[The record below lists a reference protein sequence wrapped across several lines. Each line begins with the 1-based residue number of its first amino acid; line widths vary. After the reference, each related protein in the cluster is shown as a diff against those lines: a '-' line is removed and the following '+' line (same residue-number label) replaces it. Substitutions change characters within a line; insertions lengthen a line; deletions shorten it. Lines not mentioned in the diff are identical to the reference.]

1 MELGPKED
9 FFVFVDGEYLGK
21 LLRTHFGIGPEPGYT
36 SLGRLRVTVERIEEP
51 ATSGGRPLPRPDPKP
66 RMVPRGPS
74 PVPRGP

>member
-1 MELGPKED
+1 MVASEKFVAEGSVELGPKED

-51 ATSGGRPLPRPDPKP
+51 ATSGG
-66 RMVPRGPS
+66 S
-74 PVPRGP
+74 PAPEA